1 MITELRISLS
11 RFAGHLSRC
20 VSKMAAWMLS

>member
-1 MITELRISLS
+1 MLIGLKIPLT
-11 RFAGHLSRC
+11 RFADHLSRC